1 MAQLLAGDLGG
12 TKTILRLAQAS
23 DKDIRRYTSH
33 ELPIETLFEARYPSA
48 DYPEFVPM
56 VKEFLAAAAKQVD
69 EVNPKAA
76 CFAIAGPIVNNTSQL
91 TNLSWFLRGEF
102 LSGALSIES
111 VQLINDFEAIG
122 YGILGL
128 QPEDIYELQAGK
140 PSANAPMA
148 VVGAGTGLG
157 QGFLL
162 PSDGEYSVFPSEGGH
177 VDFAPQ
183 SELEFQLRKYLLE
196 KHCISRVSE
205 ERVVSGQGI
214 ISIYQFLRDRQY
226 ASESKEIGDIMDAWE
241 RNAGLRSRMED
252 PAASI
257 SKAATDKTDLL
268 SQKTMEIFIR
278 AYGSEAGNISLKLLP
293 RGGLYIAGGVTAKN
307 LPLIKG
313 GEFMYAFRSKGR
325 VSHLLE
331 EVPVRV
337 VLNQKVGLIGATIR
351 ASRNYKMQL
360 GAAATDENEASAKEK
375 SKEKAKEKTK
385 EKAK

>member
-1 MAQLLAGDLGG
+1 MAQLLAGDIGG
-12 TKTILRLAQAS
+12 TKTILRLAQA
-23 DKDIRRYTSH
+23 DDTDIKQNPTH
-33 ELPIETLFEARYPSA
+33 QLEVETLHEARYPSA

-56 VKEFLAAAAKQVD
+56 VKEFLAAAG
-69 EVNPKAA
+69 EVVSTVSPEAA

-91 TNLSWFLRGEF
+91 TNLSWFLRAEF
-102 LSGALSIES
+102 LSGALDIAN

-128 QPEDIYELQAGK
+128 QPEDIYELQAGE
-140 PSANAPMA
+140 PSDASPKA
-148 VVGAGTGLG
+148 VLGAGTGLG

-162 PSDGEYSVFPSEGGH
+162 PCSGEYQVFPSEGGH

-205 ERVVSGQGI
+205 ERVVSGMGI

-226 ASESKEIGDIMDAWE
+226 AGESADIQAAMEAWE
-241 RNAGLRSRMED
+241 RQAGQRSQLTD
-252 PAASI
+252 PAAII
-257 SKAATDKTDLL
+257 SRAATEKTDLL

-313 GEFMYAFRSKGR
+313 GEFMYAFSSKGR
-325 VSHLLE
+325 VSHLLDQI
-331 EVPVRV
+331 PVRV
-337 VLNQKVGLIGATIR
+337 VLNQSVGLIGATLK
-351 ASRNYKMQL
+351 ASRNYK
-360 GAAATDENEASAKEK
+360 ASMVNCG
-375 SKEKAKEKTK
+375 KAVCDTAED
-385 EKAK
+385 